1 MNEQMCLIKFSP
13 FMLFLNYIKQTKQQI
28 DLLQLSTS
36 NKSLNIFS
44 NHFSQCNHE
53 QYDQSYH
60 TYDKQAHSGS
70 HELNDQI
77 DHSYDSQVHQYSHE
91 LHGQVDHSYD
101 RQYHWYSHE
110 LNDQAYYTCSYILIN
125 DNKIIPEKRLMRLK
139 RSTLA
144 PIPLLSNPN
153 HTSCIYTQKPCDQA
167 YGKCSIIA
175 LHPPFYQG
183 SHEQDAQWNGKYSKT

>member
-1 MNEQMCLIKFSP
+1 MNRNNYKRNKKKIHFLKMNQQMCLIKFSP

-77 DHSYDSQVHQYSHE
+77 DHSYDRQSHQCNRE
-91 LHGQVDHSYD
+91 LNDQADHIYG
-101 RQYHWYSHE
+101 RQHHWYSHE
-110 LNDQAYYTCSYILIN
+110 LNDQAYYTCSYISSNNNQIYQ
-125 DNKIIPEKRLMRLK
+125 KRGL
-139 RSTLA
+139 
-144 PIPLLSNPN
+144 
-153 HTSCIYTQKPCDQA
+153 
-167 YGKCSIIA
+167 
-175 LHPPFYQG
+175 
-183 SHEQDAQWNGKYSKT
+183 